1 MPKLCVNVDHV
12 ATVRQARQTNE
23 PDPVAAAL
31 IAERAG
37 AIGIT
42 IHLREDRRHIQD
54 KDLQIIRKV
63 VRGKLN
69 LEMAPVEE
77 MREIALECRPDQ
89 VTLVPERRE
98 EVTTEGGLD
107 TVSQIDRLPAIINP
121 LREAGITVS
130 LFIDPSP
137 LQIEAAHKLGAHYI
151 ELNTAAYSEARG
163 REDIKNEISAL
174 RDSSEQAHRLGLGVH
189 AGHGL
194 TYLNVEPIAAL
205 PHFEELNIGH
215 SIVSHAIFAG
225 FEEAVREMTR
235 LVERH

>member
-12 ATVRQARQTNE
+12 ATVRQARRTNE
-23 PDPVAAAL
+23 PDPIAAAL

-54 KDLQIIRKV
+54 RDLHLIRKV

-77 MREIALECRPDQ
+77 MRKIALECQPDQ

-98 EVTTEGGLD
+98 EITTEGGLD
-107 TVSQIDRLPAIINP
+107 AFAQIDRLPAIINP
-121 LREAGITVS
+121 LREAEILVS
-130 LFIDPSP
+130 LFIDPNP
-137 LQIEAAHKLGAHYI
+137 AQIEAAHKLGANYI
-151 ELNTAAYSEARG
+151 ELNTAAYSEAKG
-163 REDIKNEISAL
+163 REDVKNELFAL
-174 RDSSEQAHRLGLGVH
+174 RESSEQAHRLGMGVH

-194 TYLNVEPIAAL
+194 TYLNVEPVAAL
-205 PHFEELNIGH
+205 PHLEELNIGH

-225 FEEAVREMTR
+225 FEAAVREMSR
-235 LVERH
+235 LVERR